1 MGKQEKDKLKAFL
14 AQKLRLYF
22 GMKLSAEDMDAW
34 AEELEGYTPQ
44 EIQNSFR
51 RCIAKS
57 KGVKIVLGDLLGHCA
72 DIREQEV
79 KTRANTM
86 ANALIKACNNFGLE
100 DVLIFND
107 NVAEHAM
114 EQIGGWDQ
122 INKRFRSQEDLA
134 DAFVKAYMDLSSMD
148 LPVKEVMFTP
158 DRWVWELQEGEWQCR
173 QDPGV

>member
-1 MGKQEKDKLKAFL
+1 MTGIDKLKTFL

-22 GMKLSAEDMDAW
+22 GMTLAPEEMNAW
-34 AEELEGYTPQ
+34 AEELRTYDKGELQ
-44 EIQNSFR
+44 DAFQ
-51 RCIAKS
+51 RCLKRS
-57 KGVKIVLGDLLGHCA
+57 KGIKIVLGDLLGHCM

-79 KTRANTM
+79 KTRANIM

-114 EQIGGWDQ
+114 EQIGGWSQ
-122 INKRFRSQEDLA
+122 INKRFRFQEDLA

>member
-1 MGKQEKDKLKAFL
+1 MTEAKVDLKAFL
-14 AQKLRLYF
+14 AQKLKLYF

-34 AEELEGYTPQ
+34 EEELWEFSRT
-44 EIQNSFR
+44 EIQKAFQ

-79 KTRANTM
+79 KIRANTM

-122 INKRFRSQEDLA
+122 INKRFKSQDDLA

>member
-1 MGKQEKDKLKAFL
+1 MTGIDKLKEFL
-14 AQKLRLYF
+14 AQKLKLYF
-22 GMKLSAEDMDAW
+22 GMTLAPEEMDAW
-34 AEELEGYTPQ
+34 AEELRTYDKGELQ
-44 EIQNSFR
+44 DAFQ
-51 RCIAKS
+51 RCLKRS
-57 KGVKIVLGDLLGHCA
+57 KGIKIVLGDLLGHCA

-107 NVAEHAM
+107 NTAEHAM

>member
-1 MGKQEKDKLKAFL
+1 MTGIDKLKEFL

-22 GMKLSAEDMDAW
+22 GMTLAPEEMDAW
-34 AEELEGYTPQ
+34 AEELRTYDKSELQ
-44 EIQNSFR
+44 DAFQ
-51 RCIAKS
+51 RCLKRS
-57 KGVKIVLGDLLGHCA
+57 KGIRIVLGDLLGHCM

-79 KTRANTM
+79 KTRASTM
-86 ANALIKACNNFGLE
+86 ANALIRACNNFGLE

-114 EQIGGWDQ
+114 EQIGGWSQ

-173 QDPGV
+173 QDPGA